1 MNQVDEC
8 GQEPMELSREARWAA
23 AIVAS
28 GFALLLGIASQLE
41 PDPRGMGTHEQL
53 GLSSCTFVR
62 LWGIGCPSCGMT
74 TSWSHVMNGDLR
86 AAAGANVAG
95 LVLAL
100 LALASIPW
108 LLASA
113 VRGRWCYL
121 RPRASLL
128 LTLLVMVMAIAVCDW
143 CRRWGLELAL
153 DGMSPL
159 S

>member
-1 MNQVDEC
+1 MSGAAEGDKMS
-8 GQEPMELSREARWAA
+8 MEMAWQGRWAA

-28 GFALLLGIASQLE
+28 ILALLLGVASQLE

-74 TSWSHVMNGDLR
+74 TSWAHAMNGDLR

-95 LVLAL
+95 LLLAL

-121 RPRASLL
+121 RPQAGLL
-128 LTLLVMVMAIAVCDW
+128 LPLLVMLIAIAVCEW
-143 CRRWGLELAL
+143 CRRWGPELPL
-153 DGMSPL
+153 DGLSPFR
-159 S
+159 

>member
-1 MNQVDEC
+1 M
-8 GQEPMELSREARWAA
+8 
-23 AIVAS
+23 IAS
-28 GFALLLGIASQLE
+28 IFALLLAVASRLE

-74 TSWSHVMNGDLR
+74 TSWAHTMNGDLQ

-95 LVLAL
+95 LLLAL
-100 LALASIPW
+100 LALLSIPW

-113 VRGRWCYL
+113 VWGKWCYL
-121 RPRASLL
+121 RPRAGLL

-143 CRRWGLELAL
+143 CRRWGLDMAL
-153 DGMSPL
+153 DNMSAL